1 MMQREPVNSRFFDF
15 FESLEEGEVG
25 LFFQTFL
32 LVVLCE
38 MAKHGERKF
47 RSVRRKKRK
56 GFCGTTGSKKRP
68 KLTKEPDQ
76 DGLAGSKL
84 EVSDNSDASESEELP
99 MEVNVSASKLQ
110 NSSFSMYEEQEGIL
124 TRKKSINVGLGV
136 PSVNCD
142 NIASRYKI
150 QDATLLRDCIASAA
164 ICSFCRK
171 SQSTL
176 QLFQRDYQ
184 REGLAECLFLRCS
197 NCHHETELKTSKRLG
212 GVGGGAHEVNR
223 RSVLAS
229 QKLGQAGLAD
239 FCARMNFCPPVTK
252 KSYNDHL
259 IQIEKAAVEHARTQ
273 MQDAAGRLSDLTKNK
288 HPNSIEDENGTEV
301 AKVAVTVD
309 GTWQKRGH
317 SSKIGVVFVIS
328 VATGEILDYEVK
340 SLVCYECRAREHM
353 DRDSEE
359 YKAWK
364 ASHTNC
370 HINHSTSSED
380 MEASAAVEMFGRSV
394 EKLHLKYTTFVGDGD
409 SSSFG
414 RVREAMTAKFGD
426 KYPVVKEECVGH
438 VQKRMG
444 TALRKFKK
452 EMKGRKLAD
461 GKGVAGK
468 GRLTDKVINRI
479 QNYYGNAIREN
490 CGNLQGMKESI
501 KAIQCHMIVD
511 EDMSLKKQHRHCPKG
526 KDTWCKFWADM
537 HNKTNTYDNS
547 KRLPAVFMKELD
559 PIFKR
564 LSDNALLSRC
574 LQGFTQNQN
583 ESVNSQLWSRC
594 SKTTFVGVRKVQIA
608 VCETVA
614 VFNTGAASKA
624 VIMDLSGVN
633 PGQSMLK
640 ALRDQDKRRI
650 VTAGRKVSVKYR
662 TQRKILRA
670 KRKSKGEVSYSSGAF
685 GLDSKPEISVKQ
697 GIKNIKS
704 KKHIQ
709 ELPSTSREQTVEIKY
724 VEPIFEVVVT
734 PKE

>member
-1 MMQREPVNSRFFDF
+1 
-15 FESLEEGEVG
+15 
-25 LFFQTFL
+25 
-32 LVVLCE
+32 
-38 MAKHGERKF
+38 MA
-47 RSVRRKKRK
+47 
-56 GFCGTTGSKKRP
+56 
-68 KLTKEPDQ
+68 
-76 DGLAGSKL
+76 
-84 EVSDNSDASESEELP
+84 
-99 MEVNVSASKLQ
+99 
-110 NSSFSMYEEQEGIL
+110 
-124 TRKKSINVGLGV
+124 
-136 PSVNCD
+136 
-142 NIASRYKI
+142 
-150 QDATLLRDCIASAA
+150 
-164 ICSFCRK
+164 
-171 SQSTL
+171 
-176 QLFQRDYQ
+176 
-184 REGLAECLFLRCS
+184 
-197 NCHHETELKTSKRLG
+197 
-212 GVGGGAHEVNR
+212 
-223 RSVLAS
+223 
-229 QKLGQAGLAD
+229 
-239 FCARMNFCPPVTK
+239 
-252 KSYNDHL
+252 
-259 IQIEKAAVEHARTQ
+259 EK
-273 MQDAAGRLSDLTKNK
+273 
-288 HPNSIEDENGTEV
+288 
-301 AKVAVTVD
+301 
-309 GTWQKRGH
+309 GH

-409 SSSFG
+409 SSSF
-414 RVREAMTAKFGD
+414 EAMTAKFGD

-670 KRKSKGEVSYSSGAF
+670 KRK
-685 GLDSKPEISVKQ
+685 
-697 GIKNIKS
+697 
-704 KKHIQ
+704 
-709 ELPSTSREQTVEIKY
+709 
-724 VEPIFEVVVT
+724 
-734 PKE
+734 